1 MDGINLNYEYEDN
14 KQQQRN
20 EIMAEINA
28 LDQLMRNQD
37 YIGIKIAMG
46 RATKED
52 YAEEI
57 AQSEQ
62 WAQRKNE
69 LENMLKEE
77 YL

>member
-1 MDGINLNYEYEDN
+1 MEEKEKDIQKRQEL
-14 KQQQRN
+14 
-20 EIMAEINA
+20 IAEINA
-28 LDQLMRNQD
+28 LDELMQAQD

-46 RATKED
+46 RANKED

-62 WAQRKNE
+62 WAQRKSE

>member
-1 MDGINLNYEYEDN
+1 MDN
-14 KQQQRN
+14 KENKYQQQRE

-28 LDQLMRNQD
+28 LDQLMRAQD

-46 RATKED
+46 RTTKED

-62 WAQRKNE
+62 WAQRKSE
-69 LENMLKEE
+69 LENMLKNIKN
-77 YL
+77 

>member
-1 MDGINLNYEYEDN
+1 MDEKEMEL
-14 KQQQRN
+14 QLQRK
-20 EIMAEINA
+20 EIMDEINA
-28 LDQLMRNQD
+28 LDQFMQAQD

-62 WAQRKNE
+62 WAQRKSE

>member
-62 WAQRKNE
+62 WAQRKSE
-69 LENMLKEE
+69 LENTLKEE